1 MAFSDYYE
9 ELEEEE
15 DKIKPSCTREE
26 NLEKIIKA
34 VRVWR
39 NKHGV
44 TADLKMATILEAQK
58 VFSDTKKYNEFCK
71 WYQEQQ
77 RTIIGT
83 SPEEEFGKLVHGASM
98 DGIITPAEYQ
108 MLLEDAE
115 RKEIPKREAEEIIQR
130 IAEEYDATIGETEAQ
145 PLGVPKLE
153 VDCDYLDFK
162 NIKLGKSQSQ
172 SFTISNVG
180 GGALRG
186 TIKASQLWIRVPD
199 HIDPSMHK
207 QQTVVTIDT
216 DGLVS
221 GFAGTGVIDVKT
233 NGGNSQITVKLGTE
247 GYKDALNQF
256 STRLGIS
263 SVFAGAAIGSL
274 FGTFGSGGAMFIF
287 LLLLG
292 AIGYEIYWKFHER
305 FRGPISTSVGLSLL
319 YIILVLGV
327 IGSLGWSF
335 LFALIY
341 FFVSPLLMKNDDG
354 DDNIIGG
361 VYWLIGLL
369 LLGLVALSNHSPV
382 AGGIVC
388 GIIASILVTWL
399 FSERLFDYQCSNQDI
414 PSASSVIIDF
424 KKDIV
429 HSTSFIA
436 GIFMILAICAAI
448 SSILSVFI
456 IIIMVII
463 IIKYHNSI
471 KDKYRI

>member
-1 MAFSDYYE
+1 MEFSDYYE
-9 ELEEEE
+9 EIAEI
-15 DKIKPSCTREE
+15 DHSCSREE
-26 NLEKIIKA
+26 NLKKLRKAGIVWGKRQGDSALIKLA
-34 VRVWR
+34 VIKR
-39 NKHGV
+39 
-44 TADLKMATILEAQK
+44 AQE
-58 VFSDTKKYNEFCK
+58 VFSDPKKYDDFCK
-71 WYQEQQ
+71 WYQERQ
-77 RTIIGT
+77 RAIIGT

-108 MLLEDAE
+108 MLLEDAK
-115 RKEIPKREAEEIIQR
+115 RKEIPTRKAEDIIQR
-130 IAEEYDATIGETEAQ
+130 IADEHDATIGEVEAQ

-153 VDCDYLDFK
+153 VGCDHLDFE
-162 NIKLGKSQSQ
+162 NIKLGTGPSQ

-186 TIKASQLWIRVPD
+186 TIKASQPWIRVPD
-199 HIDPSMHK
+199 RIDPAMHK

-221 GFAGTGVIDVKT
+221 GFAGTGIIDVKT

-263 SVFAGAAIGSL
+263 SGFAGAAIGTL

-287 LLLLG
+287 LILLG
-292 AIGYEIYWKFHER
+292 VIGYEIYWKLHER
-305 FRGPISTSVGLSLL
+305 FRGPISTSLGLSLL
-319 YIILVLGV
+319 YIILVLDV
-327 IGSLGWSF
+327 IGSFGWSF
-335 LFALIY
+335 LFAVIY
-341 FFVSPLLMKNDDG
+341 FFVAPPLMKNDDN
-354 DDNIIGG
+354 DNIIGG
-361 VYWLIGLL
+361 VYWLIGLF
-369 LLGLVALSNHSPV
+369 LLGLAALSNQSPV

-388 GIIASILVTWL
+388 GIIASILVVWL
-399 FSERLFDYQCSNQDI
+399 FSERLFDYQCSNEDI
-414 PSASSVIIDF
+414 LPASSVIIDF

-429 HSTSFIA
+429 RSTSFIA
-436 GIFMILAICAAI
+436 GIFMFLAICAAI

-456 IIIMVII
+456 IIIIVII

>member
-1 MAFSDYYE
+1 MKFSDYYE
-9 ELEEEE
+9 EHE
-15 DKIKPSCTREE
+15 DVGITPSCSREE
-26 NLEKIIKA
+26 NLEKLREAILDYGY
-34 VRVWR
+34 
-39 NKHGV
+39 KHGQ
-44 TADLKMATILEAQK
+44 EARVKVAAMKIAQDVFGDQK
-58 VFSDTKKYNEFCK
+58 NYDDFCK
-71 WYQEQQ
+71 WYQERQ
-77 RTIIGT
+77 RAMRGT

-115 RKEIPKREAEEIIQR
+115 RKEIPKREAEDIIQR
-130 IAEEYDATIGETEAQ
+130 VAEEYDATIGEVEAQ
-145 PLGVPKLE
+145 PPGVPKLE
-153 VDCDYLDFK
+153 IDCDYLDFK

-199 HIDPSMHK
+199 HIDPAMHK

-233 NGGNSQITVKLGTE
+233 NGGNSQISVKLGTE

-256 STRLGIS
+256 STRLGIYS
-263 SVFAGAAIGSL
+263 GFAGAAIGTL

-287 LLLLG
+287 LILLG
-292 AIGYEIYWKFHER
+292 VIGYEIYWKFHER
-305 FRGPISTSVGLSLL
+305 FRGPISTSLGLSLL

-335 LFALIY
+335 LFAVIY
-341 FFVSPLLMKNDDG
+341 FFVASSLMKNDD
-354 DDNIIGG
+354 DNDNIIGG

-382 AGGIVC
+382 VGGIVC

-414 PSASSVIIDF
+414 PPASSVIIDF

-429 HSTSFIA
+429 RSTSFIA

-448 SSILSVFI
+448 SSILFVFI